1 MKPKTITNRYG
12 QPVRYLA
19 DDYISRNVSHDKDIS
34 NISPLV
40 DNELIIS
47 PQKEPKKVY
56 NTPKKEKKFIISK
69 L

>member
-19 DDYISRNVSHDKDIS
+19 DGYNVSQDKDIS
-34 NISPLV
+34 NISQKV